1 MFRIAI
7 PLVICVAPATH
18 VAAQE
23 VKFPEGAHSR
33 GFLAA
38 SAAVNA
44 FVRAMRA
51 EDLDALMETVDVP
64 WFLDG
69 KKIVESKDE
78 LRAFLRK
85 PLKQKDFSDL
95 KVEFVKVQTF
105 GSLKDKA
112 SGQTGELLKR
122 IARDDDLF
130 FQLNIKVGERSDK
143 LYLLVRVDG
152 GKGKVIGLRD

>member
-1 MFRIAI
+1 MFRITIPVACCLTFAI
-7 PLVICVAPATH
+7 QVQSEETASPHGAD
-18 VAAQE
+18 
-23 VKFPEGAHSR
+23 VK
-33 GFLAA
+33 GFMAG
-38 SAAVNA
+38 SAAVDA
-44 FVRAMRA
+44 FVKAMRA
-51 EDLDALMETVDVP
+51 EDLDGLMETVDVP

-78 LRAFLRK
+78 LRAFFRK
-85 PLKQKDFSDL
+85 PLEEKDFS
-95 KVEFVKVQTF
+95 EMEAEIVKVQTF

-130 FQLNIKVGERSDK
+130 FQLKIKMGERSDGV
-143 LYLLVRVDG
+143 YLLVRVDG